1 MPNLAV
7 YDMSI
12 GSSFGAFNVREL
24 LASNLSVCGREAEL
38 DRPNANDGEHEV
50 LWAGNWSARSL
61 ALLIFFCYP
70 QRIRWGHQ
78 SAERELAMYVIE
90 GPDTWCTRIGT

>member
-1 MPNLAV
+1 M
-7 YDMSI
+7 
-12 GSSFGAFNVREL
+12 
-24 LASNLSVCGREAEL
+24 CGREAEL

-61 ALLIFFCYP
+61 ALLIFFVIP

-78 SAERELAMYVIE
+78 SAERELTI
-90 GPDTWCTRIGT
+90 GPGHMVHPNRHLK